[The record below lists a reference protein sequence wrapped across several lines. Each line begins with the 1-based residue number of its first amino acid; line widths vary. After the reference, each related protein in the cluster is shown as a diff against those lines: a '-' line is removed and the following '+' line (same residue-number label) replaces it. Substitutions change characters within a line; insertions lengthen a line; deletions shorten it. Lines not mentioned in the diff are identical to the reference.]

1 MYNLHVETPVS
12 SSAISFNTISDF
24 SNYLSEHQAVLQR
37 SGVWELE
44 NGSIAAQTEYAL
56 EKFLIDRMLIADYEF
71 FEEG

>member
-12 SSAISFNTISDF
+12 SSAISFNSISDL
-24 SNYLSEHQAVLQR
+24 STYLSEHQAVLQR

-44 NGSIAAQTEYAL
+44 NGSIAAQTQYAL
-56 EKFLIDRMLIADYEF
+56 EKFLVDRMLDSEI